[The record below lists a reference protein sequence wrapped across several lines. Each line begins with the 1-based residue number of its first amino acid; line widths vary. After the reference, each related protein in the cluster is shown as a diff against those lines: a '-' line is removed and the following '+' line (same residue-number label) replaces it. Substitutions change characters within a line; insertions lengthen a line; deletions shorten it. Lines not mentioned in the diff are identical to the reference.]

1 MTARAITTHA
11 RAVLVLA
18 SCAAL
23 LPAVQSLPTRAPTA
37 KPTAFM
43 PLPPLP
49 TLAPSSSPAAGSDD
63 GMSSSTSPTA
73 YRDLNPPRPTYAD
86 RDALEP
92 LSFPPTVPP
101 SSIATEDEDEEHTA
115 ECPNR
120 ERGCEECSLNGD
132 KWKISS
138 YLTCPNRQS
147 CHGIRDD
154 EVLGTRTR
162 FCVCNPL
169 LGLAAS
175 GDGWDGA
182 TECSR
187 WTSTTWVM
195 AAAYFLL
202 FVINVWKVVGGV
214 KALKRVFNAR
224 AVGVIGPKGGGPIR
238 PKGCLKWMIS
248 EPMSRVLVVTVF
260 GQAGIALMMAMEFFE
275 TTGWLSGTFGPWPFR
290 HQYIETLYNIFQ
302 LIMYLI
308 LLLIGMIWIEV
319 RAQFGERWFAT
330 ARMPL

>member
-1 MTARAITTHA
+1 MSLLASRRCVRAAAESNQPRRCRALSRSSEHIPSAAHTMTARAITTHA

-154 EVLGTRTR
+154 EVPACRI
-162 FCVCNPL
+162 
-169 LGLAAS
+169 
-175 GDGWDGA
+175 DQ
-182 TECSR
+182 
-187 WTSTTWVM
+187 
-195 AAAYFLL
+195 
-202 FVINVWKVVGGV
+202 GGV
-214 KALKRVFNAR
+214 A
-224 AVGVIGPKGGGPIR
+224 
-238 PKGCLKWMIS
+238 
-248 EPMSRVLVVTVF
+248 SRRRRFVD
-260 GQAGIALMMAMEFFE
+260 
-275 TTGWLSGTFGPWPFR
+275 R
-290 HQYIETLYNIFQ
+290 
-302 LIMYLI
+302 
-308 LLLIGMIWIEV
+308 
-319 RAQFGERWFAT
+319 
-330 ARMPL
+330 